1 MEFLDEE
8 SRPRFLFQS
17 RPTTSS
23 LTNSQSHQKPS
34 KPFLFATISISS
46 ILLLLSLLFLQSEP
60 LKSLLF
66 WVSLSL
72 FLGPFAPASLTG
84 GDVRVGQG
92 PIVEFPPDQEPETL
106 DETNKRVSQKRQK
119 PRRNEG
125 FLGVN
130 SLVAVE
136 KDNGFAREE
145 KEGGENGGSGGGV
158 GVEEEKE
165 WTEED
170 IGVLRKQLTKHPVGK
185 PGRWEAIS
193 EAFRGRH
200 KVESVIKTAKE
211 LGERKVDDGDS
222 YAHFLRKRKPMDKR
236 AEGEDGGLDG
246 RVVENGEAMEE
257 SGGGDGDGDGRVGWS
272 NGEDIALLNA
282 LKTFPKEVAMRWEK
296 IAAAVPG
303 KSKAACMKRVAE
315 LKKGF
320 RSAKAATES

>member
-17 RPTTSS
+17 RPTPSS
-23 LTNSQSHQKPS
+23 PTDSQSHQKPS
-34 KPFLFATISISS
+34 KPFFFVTISISS

-92 PIVEFPPDQEPETL
+92 PIVVFPPNQEPETL
-106 DETNKRVSQKRQK
+106 EETNKRASQKRQK
-119 PRRNEG
+119 PHRNEG

-130 SLVAVE
+130 SVVAVE

-145 KEGGENGGSGGGV
+145 KEGGENGGSGGGF
-158 GVEEEKE
+158 GMEEEKE

-170 IGVLRKQLTKHPVGK
+170 IGVLRKQLAKHPVGK

-222 YAHFLRKRKPMDKR
+222 YAHFLRKRKPVDKR
-236 AEGEDGGLDG
+236 ADGENEGLDG
-246 RVVENGEAMEE
+246 RVVENGEATEE
-257 SGGGDGDGDGRVGWS
+257 SGGGEGGVGWS

-315 LKKGF
+315 LKRDF